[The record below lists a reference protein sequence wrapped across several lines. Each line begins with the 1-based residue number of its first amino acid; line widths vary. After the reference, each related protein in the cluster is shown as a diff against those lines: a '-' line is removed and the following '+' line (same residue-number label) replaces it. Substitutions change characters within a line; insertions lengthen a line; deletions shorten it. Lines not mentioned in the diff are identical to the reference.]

1 MTASLIPDTTDQ
13 LPDEERTESAPD
25 AEQGEPQASDDL
37 GPWLTKPIKQVFRE
51 IHQEVMRQ
59 ERPARNRFQKAK
71 YWGWVRDGKGLFAKL
86 QGIEKVEDRGL
97 LKAWLPNDLGD
108 AAPVPN
114 KADDLCNKITAQI
127 TVDAPVPDAQPM
139 SDADEHQDAAEFA
152 TTFLTADG
160 DESGTNDGQLLQM
173 AVDVGCTRASAFWH
187 DYVDPTG
194 NGWRPKTIKAHPE
207 AVDAN
212 NPLVGPDGM
221 PTTDYVERY
230 VTAAGQFTDNA
241 LEADRQ
247 WLPKLRTKL
256 LLPEHVRFLPE
267 VFDGEPEGVLIL
279 DWAPICELESS
290 LPETIGAMDDDQ
302 KAVLA
307 AWRPPRWKDLL
318 PPSSSITA
326 GTESGETKK
335 GQDSDGSLPPDT
347 LIFFYRVYRRSTPLY
362 PKGCHL
368 MVNGAEGGTE
378 LDRRPWCATIDQPDG
393 TQKEECLE
401 IPVTQVKQ
409 LHDTVM
415 FDPMGRAIIERF
427 GASEKIRNMIFAGA
441 LELADIMA
449 HPNVFLSGAS
459 TVQPYQ
465 LTMRDGTPITVASK
479 DDYPFYEPA
488 PTISP
493 ELSGLLDRLD
503 KDMNSASG
511 LQESAQGT
519 EDPNSQ
525 SGVAKRAVIEQSLV
539 ALGVIYANA
548 MNAVKRHWRIKLQ
561 LARAFM
567 PIPQQ
572 LSYVG
577 DDGSYQQEEWSGT
590 DFTGVKDVAIAKGTG
605 TMMAPTAKNDEL
617 QRMQTNTWI
626 SPEDA
631 GEVSRTGASGVLG
644 LEDSPHRQ
652 RVKRQIKAWK
662 NGPPEQWAPAQPQ
675 VDPMTQQS
683 AVDPMSGQPVMTQ
696 SWTPFDPRP
705 NDEEPT
711 VAKIRHTELTK
722 LVSDTSYSKQPP
734 EWRALVD
741 TEYARMCYAAGIQTV
756 RQQFEAQQQQVAAQA
771 QQVQASTD
779 DQHAKGEQ
787 SKAAEHGRKMEM
799 AQTQGGIKQQADAQQ
814 QGAAAQLQAQRD
826 NLPTARGPA

>member
-1 MTASLIPDTTDQ
+1 MTASLIPETTDE
-13 LPDEERTESAPD
+13 LPDEARTDSAPEGG
-25 AEQGEPQASDDL
+25 EQAEPQATDDL
-37 GPWLTKPIKQVFRE
+37 GPWLTKPIKQVYRE
-51 IHQEVMRQ
+51 IHAEVLRQ
-59 ERPARNRFQKAK
+59 ERPARNRAQKAK

-86 QGIEKVEDRGL
+86 QGIEKVDDRGM
-97 LKAWLPNDLGD
+97 LKAWLPADLGD

-114 KADDLCNKITAQI
+114 KADDLCNKITSQI
-127 TVDAPVPDAQPM
+127 TVDVPVPDARPV

-160 DESGTNDGQLLQM
+160 DESGTNDGMLLQM

-194 NGWRPKTIKAHPE
+194 AGWRPKTIKAHPQ
-207 AVDAN
+207 AVDAS

-230 VTAAGQFTDNA
+230 VTAAGQFTPNA
-241 LEADRQ
+241 IEADRQ

-267 VFDGEPEGVLIL
+267 VFDGEPEGILLL
-279 DWAPICELESS
+279 DWSPLCELESS
-290 LPETIGAMDDDQ
+290 LPDTIGAMDEEA
-302 KAVLA
+302 KAKLA
-307 AWRPPRWKDLL
+307 AWKPPRWKELL
-318 PPSSSITA
+318 PASASLTA
-326 GTESGETKK
+326 TGGEESKNSE
-335 GQDSDGSLPPDT
+335 GQEVPPDT
-347 LIFFYRVYRRSTPLY
+347 LIFFYRVYRRSTPQY

-368 MVNGAEGGTE
+368 MVSGAEGGTE
-378 LDRRPWCATIDQPDG
+378 LDRRPWCAVIDQPDG
-393 TQKEECLE
+393 TQVEECLE

-409 LHDTVM
+409 LHDTVL
-415 FDPMGRAIIERF
+415 FDPFGRAIIERF
-427 GASEKIRNMIFAGA
+427 GASEKIRNMIFAGV
-441 LELADIMA
+441 LELADIIA
-449 HPNVFLSGAS
+449 HPNVYLAAGS

-465 LTMRDGTPITVASK
+465 LTMRDGTPITVTSK
-479 DDYPFYEPA
+479 EDYPYYEPA
-488 PTISP
+488 PEIPSALG
-493 ELSGLLDRLD
+493 EYLDRLD

-511 LQESAQGT
+511 LQETAQGT
-519 EDPNSQ
+519 EDANSQ

-539 ALGVIYANA
+539 ALGVIYQNA

-572 LSYVG
+572 VSYVG

-617 QRMQTNTWI
+617 QRMQTNLWI

-631 GEVSRTGASGVLG
+631 AEVSRTGASGVLG
-644 LEDSPHRQ
+644 LEDSPHRM

-662 NGPPEQWAPAQPQ
+662 NGPPEGWAPAQPQ
-675 VDPMTQQS
+675 VDPMTGQP
-683 AVDPMSGQPVMTQ
+683 AVDPMTGQPVMSQ

-705 NDEEPT
+705 NDEEPN

-722 LVSDTSYSKQPP
+722 IVSDTSYTKQAP
-734 EWRALVD
+734 EWRALLD
-741 TEYARMCYAAGIQTV
+741 AEYQRMCYAAGVTTV
-756 RQQFEAQQQQVAAQA
+756 RQQFEAQQQQAAAQA
-771 QQVQASTD
+771 QQVQATSD

-787 SKAAEHGRKMEM
+787 AKDAEHGRKLEM
-799 AQTQGGIKQQADAQQ
+799 VQTEGGIKQQADAQQ

-826 NLPTARGPA
+826 NLPSGPAATR